1 MISKIIFIIGIIL
14 ICISALLLLIPFT
27 ENKYIG
33 LSEILFSLSIIL
45 LAFSAIIYFLKRQF
59 DKLANI
65 ADKIDSNDYEKDFDE
80 NDI

>member
-1 MISKIIFIIGIIL
+1 
-14 ICISALLLLIPFT
+14 
-27 ENKYIG
+27 
-33 LSEILFSLSIIL
+33 LFSLSIIL

-80 NDI
+80 KDI